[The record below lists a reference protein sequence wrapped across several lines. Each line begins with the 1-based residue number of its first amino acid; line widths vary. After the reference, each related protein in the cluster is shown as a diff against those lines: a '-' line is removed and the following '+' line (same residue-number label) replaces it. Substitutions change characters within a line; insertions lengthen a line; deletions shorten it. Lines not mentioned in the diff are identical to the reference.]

1 MNTVKCTNRLCEK
14 EYNLEFDNCPFC
26 GTANP
31 MEETERRTLIEKK
44 HNDTELKPELTNGEK
59 FSGWVTGIIWLNI
72 LFGSIRGIIN
82 SVTVMMYSPVWGAVD
97 FGLQIIGIIS
107 LAFLLLAKKWALY
120 LWVGYLIAVSII
132 NGYLNNN
139 DYSTFAIVAVIK
151 LVLMFLFLQIRKD
164 GVSAWS
170 IIFNKKT
177 VDADDDVNTP
187 HVTEDHIESETS
199 LVENSNDSDTIKTEA
214 EDVLDIEE
222 HNNGNTST
230 NESYNS
236 SENGTIQIVENIKPT
251 EEEPANETSDKTL
264 VITELDGS
272 KKVIIGK
279 WWIYPLIIIGT
290 LAIVWLVVWI
300 THRPS
305 EPELG
310 KYVYVDEYSIL
321 HVNRNCDKI
330 AVFHG
335 AKPVR
340 VYTLREIES
349 GRWDQVCSVCISD
362 NTYETISHFIV
373 GNDNTRFLY
382 NTLVEDN
389 YDMPNYEQFLID
401 IQDTIKQR
409 ELHTNM
415 GKDGYMLPEFEVFI
429 ANLGLVPSQFPLKNG
444 NYKKSNA
451 RMLWDEL
458 SKEYDNVGTFEEFSN
473 FIKDEGKRR
482 KLFNAIKDEYE
493 PIDFEHFT
501 RYLLYNEKI

>member
-1 MNTVKCTNRLCEK
+1 M
-14 EYNLEFDNCPFC
+14 
-26 GTANP
+26 
-31 MEETERRTLIEKK
+31 
-44 HNDTELKPELTNGEK
+44 
-59 FSGWVTGIIWLNI
+59 
-72 LFGSIRGIIN
+72 
-82 SVTVMMYSPVWGAVD
+82 
-97 FGLQIIGIIS
+97 
-107 LAFLLLAKKWALY
+107 
-120 LWVGYLIAVSII
+120 
-132 NGYLNNN
+132 
-139 DYSTFAIVAVIK
+139 AIP
-151 LVLMFLFLQIRKD
+151 QQ
-164 GVSAWS
+164 
-170 IIFNKKT
+170 
-177 VDADDDVNTP
+177 
-187 HVTEDHIESETS
+187 
-199 LVENSNDSDTIKTEA
+199 
-214 EDVLDIEE
+214 
-222 HNNGNTST
+222 T

-493 PIDFEHFT
+493 PIDFEQFT